1 MLRCIGFVDLPAKVQ
16 RDLQVI
22 VLFEIPNPPILLLV
36 HIRMKVIPT
45 YCYNGESNISN
56 FPFQNSFGI

>member
-16 RDLQVI
+16 GDLQVT
-22 VLFEIPNPPILLLV
+22 VLFEIPNPPIFLLV
-36 HIRMKVIPT
+36 HTRMKVILT
-45 YCYNGESNISN
+45 FCYNGESNISN

>member
-36 HIRMKVIPT
+36 HIRMKVILT
-45 YCYNGESNISN
+45 YCYNGKVTSQIFLFIILLN
-56 FPFQNSFGI
+56 